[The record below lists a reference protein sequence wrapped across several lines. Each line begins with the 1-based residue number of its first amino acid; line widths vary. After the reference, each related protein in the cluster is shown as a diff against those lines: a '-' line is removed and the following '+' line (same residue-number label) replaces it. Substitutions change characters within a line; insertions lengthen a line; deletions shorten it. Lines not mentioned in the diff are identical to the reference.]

1 MKRYG
6 FIREESENHRVK
18 ILCRVMKVSRSGYYK
33 WRCGGSWRTDP
44 ERERISREVSRIF
57 WFHRRRYGSRRISKE
72 LKAEGLDVGRF
83 AVRSEML
90 RQGLKAIQPAGFKP
104 KTTDSG
110 HDKRVSPNL
119 LKGLKDDR
127 RQVIVG
133 DITYI
138 PSIADNWVY
147 LAKFQDRETK
157 KVVGWK
163 MSRSLEAGIVI
174 GALSNAIGSGR
185 ISRGAIVHTDRGSQY
200 TDDDY
205 RDLLKAHGLEQ
216 SMSAK
221 GNCYEN
227 AQAESFFA
235 RYKVELLE
243 GGVFADF
250 NEAVSETFSYI
261 DGYYNIHRRHS
272 AIGYLT
278 PAEYELRKLSESRRG
293 PEPAPTNEDS
303 EKITS
308 NETKKGGKRERIV
321 SEIT

>member
-1 MKRYG
+1 
-6 FIREESENHRVK
+6 
-18 ILCRVMKVSRSGYYK
+18 
-33 WRCGGSWRTDP
+33 
-44 ERERISREVSRIF
+44 
-57 WFHRRRYGSRRISKE
+57 
-72 LKAEGLDVGRF
+72 
-83 AVRSEML
+83 ML

-119 LKGLKDDR
+119 LKGLKDEG

-133 DITYI
+133 DITYV

-157 KVVGWK
+157 RVVGWK

-174 GALSNAIGSGR
+174 GALRNAIASGH

-205 RDLLKAHGLEQ
+205 RDLLKAHSLQQ

-235 RYKVELLE
+235 RYKTELLE

-250 NEAVSETFSYI
+250 DEAVSETFSYI

-272 AIGYLT
+272 GIGYLT
-278 PAEYELRKLSESRRG
+278 PAEYELRKLSETGRRSEPV
-293 PEPAPTNEDS
+293 PEGEGS
-303 EKITS
+303 EQITS
-308 NETKKGGKRERIV
+308 NETRKGGKRVRVV